1 MENTVPCWKFRLSE
15 TASYDSS
22 IFLWKLAMMGESA
35 SVPRRLQN
43 FCRISTANRSRA
55 RRSSIVFVRQALLG
69 FKSAKPNF
77 RNSSREWERRV
88 SLSPEA
94 GT

>member
-1 MENTVPCWKFRLSE
+1 
-15 TASYDSS
+15 
-22 IFLWKLAMMGESA
+22 
-35 SVPRRLQN
+35 
-43 FCRISTANRSRA
+43 
-55 RRSSIVFVRQALLG
+55 LLG

-77 RNSSREWERRV
+77 RNSPREWERRV